1 MQEAFPK
8 EQFGDTGLLE
18 LPWKQLEFTAV
29 CIGSDEGGNMHFLAC
44 SVQEILVCLE
54 EITEYILG
62 VIFHHFK
69 GSFTYLLSPEIR
81 DVGDPKDIS
90 GLSSCYISSIWK
102 EIQPSWANLFSK
114 FCHLL
119 WLEQQFLYS
128 HWNILRQAIQT
139 ALQNSQDF
147 DWQW

>member
-44 SVQEILVCLE
+44 NVQEILVCLE

-90 GLSSCYISSIWK
+90 GLSSC
-102 EIQPSWANLFSK
+102 
-114 FCHLL
+114 
-119 WLEQQFLYS
+119 
-128 HWNILRQAIQT
+128 
-139 ALQNSQDF
+139 
-147 DWQW
+147 